1 MNREERERELKFP
14 WNRHNEK
21 GCQKVFWNFVIK
33 GVYIDDEN
41 YILDKPYYE
50 EKIIYGTDGIDGDV
64 IFEFKKEF
72 NKKTLERA
80 FGEAFTYLKKFND
93 EGTIKISKWICISTF
108 NARRYWLIDASK
120 YTNYIYGNELTD
132 TPSESKSISISWV
145 LHLLCYKVKVY
156 IKNISYI
163 NLDIIMDSIN

>member
-1 MNREERERELKFP
+1 MSREERERERELKFS

-33 GVYIDDEN
+33 DVYIDDEN

-72 NKKTLERA
+72 NKKR
-80 FGEAFTYLKKFND
+80 
-93 EGTIKISKWICISTF
+93 
-108 NARRYWLIDASK
+108 
-120 YTNYIYGNELTD
+120 
-132 TPSESKSISISWV
+132 
-145 LHLLCYKVKVY
+145 
-156 IKNISYI
+156 
-163 NLDIIMDSIN
+163 